1 MSREP
6 DYFVGVLQVSDKFH
20 ESNHTTCSCTFRSTM
35 HSRAINWNTSG
46 AEQVNSQLQ
55 KKAKSFRCMNLKH
68 AVNGMTIFA
77 ALLNANSNNKAR
89 VFKESKLK
97 QKVDECQHTT
107 PPFYLYLL
115 IIMYLLRVIS
125 PPMHRIIKA
134 YLNFVDYIAIYRH
147 FHS

>member
-55 KKAKSFRCMNLKH
+55 TKAKSFRFMNMQH

-77 ALLNANSNNKAR
+77 ALLNANSNDTAQLFNGK
-89 VFKESKLK
+89 KLK
-97 QKVDECQHTT
+97 K
-107 PPFYLYLL
+107 
-115 IIMYLLRVIS
+115 R
-125 PPMHRIIKA
+125 
-134 YLNFVDYIAIYRH
+134 
-147 FHS
+147 